1 MKIRFKLF
9 RKKIYSRTFLIR
21 HAMREEILCGNKQ
34 VVGLDKAK
42 NRKQLKR
49 NVNQCQLTQE
59 NGLHKSWFR
68 QVLLYLCKN

>member
-1 MKIRFKLF
+1 M
-9 RKKIYSRTFLIR
+9 RK
-21 HAMREEILCGNKQ
+21 EILCGNKQ

-49 NVNQCQLTQE
+49 NENQCQLTQE
-59 NGLHKSWFR
+59 NGLHKSRIR